1 MSCRKSMT
9 LLFSCFPHPLSDATN
24 NGPPPS
30 EMGAK
35 PSGHTKTLLVRQR
48 REEAYQRIIKT
59 LFQRMAADMPTAIFF
74 RKEEWLECCQTFQ
87 LFAFLEAGLIF
98 SMVTLTSGRME
109 ILFCLCGR
117 RRGLIYIMIVAWTIP
132 PPPPYFLGHLCQH
145 PISLLLSFL
154 WLLRLLRWKRA
165 LLVPRSV
172 NRKMKQGWVATV
184 YSSRHGLAS
193 KIEQNNINREKGL
206 TSIILFIKILYVI
219 GKSYSDH
226 VPCMRMKREVPYNEG
241 RYHPTYLSLTVRWLL
256 WWLMQRWFLGCPAL
270 LPKRGPV

>member
-48 REEAYQRIIKT
+48 REEAYQRILKT

-74 RKEEWLECCQTFQ
+74 RKEEWLECCQTVQ

-117 RRGLIYIMIVAWTIP
+117 RRGTDLHHDCCSNNPCANTLFP
-132 PPPPYFLGHLCQH
+132 SS
-145 PISLLLSFL
+145 SLFFGYCGCCVGKGRCWSLD
-154 WLLRLLRWKRA
+154 
-165 LLVPRSV
+165 RSTE
-172 NRKMKQGWVATV
+172 KW
-184 YSSRHGLAS
+184 SRGGL
-193 KIEQNNINREKGL
+193 QQCTQVDTGL
-206 TSIILFIKILYVI
+206 
-219 GKSYSDH
+219 
-226 VPCMRMKREVPYNEG
+226 
-241 RYHPTYLSLTVRWLL
+241 
-256 WWLMQRWFLGCPAL
+256 
-270 LPKRGPV
+270 PVK